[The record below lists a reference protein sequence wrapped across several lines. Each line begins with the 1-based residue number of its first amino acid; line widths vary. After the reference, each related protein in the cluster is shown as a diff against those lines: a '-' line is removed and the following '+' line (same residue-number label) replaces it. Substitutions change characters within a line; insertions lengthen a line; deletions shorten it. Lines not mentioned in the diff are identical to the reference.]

1 MIKNAVK
8 FCKTS
13 PFHRTSYTLQRCL
26 TQLLEGHSPKEFR
39 SNSIPTNTPVVF
51 KCDPG
56 AQKTVLSRWG
66 IFGELNLDNFNGD
79 FLSISI
85 FFAPSDSRFSNNC
98 ISSKYCP
105 IHQRKA
111 YLFSF
116 QMIYKSQFRRIDPYD
131 WVCGPGSHMSL
142 KDLISWIW

>member
-1 MIKNAVK
+1 MLKNAVK

-13 PFHRTSYTLQRCL
+13 PFHRTSYTLQGCL

-85 FFAPSDSRFSNNC
+85 FLHPQIPD
-98 ISSKYCP
+98 
-105 IHQRKA
+105 
-111 YLFSF
+111 F
-116 QMIYKSQFRRIDPYD
+116 QIIVSHPNIVLYINGKLIYSAFR
-131 WVCGPGSHMSL
+131 
-142 KDLISWIW
+142 